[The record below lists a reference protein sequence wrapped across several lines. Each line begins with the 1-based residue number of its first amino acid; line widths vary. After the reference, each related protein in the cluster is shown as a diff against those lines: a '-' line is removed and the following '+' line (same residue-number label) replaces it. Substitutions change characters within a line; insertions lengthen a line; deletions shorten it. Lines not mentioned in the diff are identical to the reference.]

1 MSFRSTARREGAK
14 VLDVTIQDFLD
25 DVVPGELHEKR
36 VQALAGGVRG
46 VLGAASLSVSA
57 IGKGYAAANNSHPKH
72 GIKQVDRLLSN
83 AGLNV
88 WDVFETWVPAMV
100 GDRQELIVAL
110 DWTEFDRDQQS
121 TLGACLVSSHGRATP
136 LIWATEKAALL
147 KDGGRT
153 DHETV
158 LLMRLREVMP
168 EGRKVTLVAD
178 RGFGD
183 QALYT
188 MLLQWG
194 WDFVIRFRGCI
205 EVTNSKGESR
215 RADEW
220 LQASGRARMLR
231 DVEVTTAR
239 TPIPAI
245 VCVKAKGMKEPWLL
259 ATSRSDLTASAVVKI
274 YGRRFT
280 IEETFRDLK
289 DPRYGYGLSATRV
302 RSPKRRDRL
311 FLLFALTHVLLTLL
325 GAASERSGY
334 DRMLKANT
342 SKKRTH
348 SLFNQGR
355 YLYDAIPNMSDDR
368 LEPIMKHF
376 EDVLREHAVVREL
389 FGIL

>member
-1 MSFRSTARREGAK
+1 MSDDLINEQIVGMFCHAR
-14 VLDVTIQDFLD
+14 F
-25 DVVPGELHEKR
+25 GEHLHAKR
-36 VQALAGGVRG
+36 VHSITHG
-46 VLGAASLSVSA
+46 VLGVLHGDDLSV
-57 IGKGYAAANNSHPKH
+57 AAVGRGAARARGTSPKH

-83 AGLNV
+83 AGLKV
-88 WDVFETWVPAMV
+88 WDVFKTWVPAMV
-100 GDRQELIVAL
+100 GERQELIVAL
-110 DWTEFDRDQQS
+110 DWTEFDRDKQS

-153 DHETV
+153 DHETW

-168 EGRKVTLVAD
+168 QGRKVTLVAD

-188 MLLQWG
+188 MLLEWG

-220 LQASGRARMLR
+220 LHSSGRARMLKGV
-231 DVEVTTAR
+231 DVTTRR

-259 ATSRSDLTASAVVKI
+259 ATSRSDLPASGVVKI

-289 DPRYGYGLSATRV
+289 DPRYGFGLSATRV
-302 RSPKRRDRL
+302 RSPNRRDRL
-311 FLLFALTHVLLTLL
+311 LLLFALTHVLLTLL

-342 SKKRTH
+342 STKRTH
-348 SLFNQGR
+348 LLFNQGR
-355 YLYDAIPNMSDDR
+355 YLYDAIPNMSDER
-368 LEPIMKHF
+368 LEPIMEHF
-376 EDVLREHAVVREL
+376 EQVLREHAVVREL
-389 FGIL
+389 FAIL